1 MNKEKKFSSRL
12 GFILTAVGSAVGMAN
27 VWGFPYKFQEGGIFF
42 LLFYLVFVALFAYV
56 GLSSE
61 FAIGRRA
68 ETGTLG
74 SYEYALNSK
83 NNKKDHSFISKNIG
97 FLPLLGSLFIA
108 IGYAVI
114 VSYVLKALVDSLTG
128 ELLVVNSKKWFES
141 FSNKDYSVVIYHFI
155 IILVTLLTCL
165 KGANTIEKS
174 NKIMMPAFFILFLII
189 AIFILTLPNALE
201 GYKYMFRL
209 DFDKL
214 SLKTI
219 ENAMGQAF
227 FSLSVT
233 GSGMIVCGS
242 YLDKNEDILSAAK
255 STAFFDTLAA
265 LLSSCVIVPSIL
277 VFGLSQ
283 AGGPGL
289 LFEVLPTILQNIK
302 GGRIFAI
309 ILYTAVVFAGISSLQ
324 NMFEVIAESLMH
336 RYNKIKR
343 ITALTIIGLVIF
355 LIGVNMEAISKW
367 GPWMDLVSIYIIP
380 IGASIGAI
388 SWFYFWK
395 KDEIL
400 EEVNSGAKKKA
411 GEGWHKLGKYVYV
424 PIAIVL
430 SILALVFKVTF

>member
-1 MNKEKKFSSRL
+1 MDKEKKFSSRL

-27 VWGFPYKFQEGGIFF
+27 VWGFPFRFQEGGLFF
-42 LLFYLVFVALFAYV
+42 LLFYLVFVTLFAYV

-83 NNKKDHSFISKNIG
+83 NKKKSHSFISKNIG
-97 FLPLLGSLFIA
+97 FITLIGNLFIA
-108 IGYAVI
+108 IGYAII
-114 VSYVLKALVDSLTG
+114 VSYVCKALVDSISG
-128 ELLVVNSKKWFES
+128 ELLHVNSKQWFES
-141 FSNKDYSVVIYHFI
+141 FSNNDYSVVVYHFL
-155 IILVTLLTCL
+155 IILATLLTCI
-165 KGANTIEKS
+165 KGAKTIEKS
-174 NKIMMPAFFILFLII
+174 NKIMMPAFFVLFVVI
-189 AIFILTLPNALE
+189 AIYIFTLPNALE

-214 SLKTI
+214 NINTAIS
-219 ENAMGQAF
+219 AMGQAF
-227 FSLSVT
+227 FSLSIT
-233 GSGMIVCGS
+233 GCGMIVCGS
-242 YLDKNEDILSAAK
+242 YLDKKEDILSAAK
-255 STAFFDTLAA
+255 STALFDTLAA

-277 VFGLSQ
+277 VFNLDQ

-309 ILYTAVVFAGISSLQ
+309 ILYLAVIFAGISSLQ
-324 NMFEVIAESLMH
+324 NMFEVVVESLMH
-336 RYNKIKR
+336 RYKN
-343 ITALTIIGLVIF
+343 ITRVKALILIGLITF
-355 LIGVNMEAISKW
+355 LVGVNMETIGKW

-388 SWFYFWK
+388 TWFYFWK
-395 KDEIL
+395 KEEQL
-400 EEVNSGAKKKA
+400 EEVNIGAKKKV
-411 GEGWHKLGKYVYV
+411 GEKWHKLGKYVYV
-424 PIAIVL
+424 PIAIGL

>member
-1 MNKEKKFSSRL
+1 MNNERKFSSRL

-27 VWGFPYKFQEGGIFF
+27 VWGFPYKFQDGGLIF
-42 LLFYLVFVALFAYV
+42 LLFYLVFVSIFAYV

-83 NNKKDHSFISKNIG
+83 KNNEKHSFISRNIG
-97 FLPLLGSLFIA
+97 FIPLIGSLFIA

-114 VSYVLKALVDSLTG
+114 VTYVLKALVDSLSG
-128 ELLVVNSKKWFES
+128 ELLVRNSKDWFES
-141 FSNKDYSVVIYHFI
+141 FSQKDYSVVFYHFI
-155 IILVTLLTCL
+155 IIAVTLFTCL
-165 KGANTIEKS
+165 KGAHTIEKS
-174 NKIMMPAFFILFLII
+174 NKIMMPAFFILFVII
-189 AIFILTLPNALE
+189 AIYILSLPNALE

-209 DFDKL
+209 DLDKL
-214 SLKTI
+214 NLKTMV
-219 ENAMGQAF
+219 NAMGQAF

-242 YLDKNEDILSAAK
+242 YLNRDEDIISATK
-255 STAFFDTLAA
+255 STAIFDTLAA
-265 LLSSCVIVPSIL
+265 LLSSCVIVPSVL
-277 VFGLSQ
+277 VFGLDQ

-289 LFEVLPTILQNIK
+289 LFEVLPTVLQNIK

-309 ILYTAVVFAGISSLQ
+309 ILYTAVIFAGVSSLQ
-324 NMFEVIAESLMH
+324 NMFEVIVESIMH
-336 RYNKIKR
+336 RFKKISR
-343 ITALTIIGLVIF
+343 IKALTIIGLITFIV
-355 LIGVNMEAISKW
+355 GVNMETINEW

-388 SWFYFWK
+388 TWFYFWK
-395 KDEIL
+395 KEELLD
-400 EEVNSGAKKKA
+400 EVNQGADKKVSLK
-411 GEGWHKLGKYVYV
+411 WYRLGRYVYV
-424 PIAIVL
+424 PIAIIL

>member
-1 MNKEKKFSSRL
+1 MNNERKFSSRL

-27 VWGFPYKFQEGGIFF
+27 VWGFPYKFQDGGLIF
-42 LLFYLVFVALFAYV
+42 LLFYLVFVSIFAYV

-83 NNKKDHSFISKNIG
+83 KNNEKHSFISRNIG
-97 FLPLLGSLFIA
+97 FIPLIGSLFIA

-114 VSYVLKALVDSLTG
+114 VTYVLKALVDSLSG
-128 ELLVVNSKKWFES
+128 ELLVRNSKDWFES
-141 FSNKDYSVVIYHFI
+141 FSQKDYSVVFYHFI
-155 IILVTLLTCL
+155 IIAVTLFTCL
-165 KGANTIEKS
+165 KGAHTIEKS
-174 NKIMMPAFFILFLII
+174 NKIMMPAFFILFVII
-189 AIFILTLPNALE
+189 AIYILSLPNALE

-209 DFDKL
+209 DLDKL
-214 SLKTI
+214 NLKTMV
-219 ENAMGQAF
+219 NAMGQAF

-242 YLDKNEDILSAAK
+242 YLNRDEDIISVTK
-255 STAFFDTLAA
+255 STAIFDTLAA
-265 LLSSCVIVPSIL
+265 LLSSCVIVPSVL
-277 VFGLSQ
+277 VFGLDQ

-289 LFEVLPTILQNIK
+289 LFEVLPTVLQNIK

-309 ILYTAVVFAGISSLQ
+309 ILYTAVIFAGVSSLQ
-324 NMFEVIAESLMH
+324 NMFEVIVESIMH
-336 RYNKIKR
+336 RFKKISR
-343 ITALTIIGLVIF
+343 IKALTIIGLITFIV
-355 LIGVNMEAISKW
+355 GVNMETINEW

-388 SWFYFWK
+388 TWFYFWK
-395 KDEIL
+395 KEELLD
-400 EEVNSGAKKKA
+400 EVNQGADKKVSLK
-411 GEGWHKLGKYVYV
+411 WYRLGRYVYV
-424 PIAIVL
+424 PIAIIL

>member
-27 VWGFPYKFQEGGIFF
+27 VWGFPYKFQDGGLIF
-42 LLFYLVFVALFAYV
+42 LLFYLVFIALFAYV

-68 ETGTLG
+68 GTGTLG

-83 NNKKDHSFISKNIG
+83 KNKNKHGFISRNIG
-97 FLPLLGSLFIA
+97 FIPLIGSLFIA

-114 VSYVLKALVDSLTG
+114 VSYVFKALVDSISG
-128 ELLVVNSKKWFES
+128 ELLVVNSREWFES
-141 FSNKDYSVVIYHFI
+141 FSQKDYSVVFYHFI
-155 IILVTLLTCL
+155 IIGVTLLTCI
-165 KGANTIEKS
+165 KGAHTIEKS
-174 NKIMMPAFFILFLII
+174 NKIMMPAFFILFVII
-189 AIFILTLPNALE
+189 ALYVLSLPNALE

-214 SLKTI
+214 NLNTMV
-219 ENAMGQAF
+219 NAMGQAF

-242 YLDKNEDILSAAK
+242 YLERDEDIISATK
-255 STAFFDTLAA
+255 STAMFDTLAA
-265 LLSSCVIVPSIL
+265 LLSSCVIVPSVL
-277 VFGLSQ
+277 VFGLGQ

-289 LFEVLPTILQNIK
+289 LFEVLPTVLQDIK

-309 ILYTAVVFAGISSLQ
+309 ILYTAVIFAGISSLQ
-324 NMFEVIAESLMH
+324 NMFEVIAESIMH
-336 RYNKIKR
+336 RFKKISRLK
-343 ITALTIIGLVIF
+343 ALTIIGLLTFIV
-355 LIGVNMEAISKW
+355 GVNMETINKW

-388 SWFYFWK
+388 TWFYFWK
-395 KDEIL
+395 KEELLD
-400 EEVNSGAKKKA
+400 EVNQGSEKKVSNN
-411 GEGWHKLGKYVYV
+411 WYKLGRYIYV

-430 SILALVFKVTF
+430 SVLALVFKVTF